1 MEWNS
6 SRSFVAILCA
16 VAVLLSLAAVAVA
29 SAILSG
35 RQRDAIV
42 RERIRA
48 GETLLEHL
56 AAGSA
61 LPLLSD
67 DSPMLNSL
75 IKQSRDSDSILYA
88 AVTDRQGI
96 VRAHTDPSRIGA
108 RLSPPEG
115 EAVASDREGAIAE
128 ARYRLPDGGSVL
140 ELALAI
146 RFRDTTVGSIRIGLP
161 LDRLR
166 EAAKREAGSSLP
178 VLVLLGMGIG
188 LVSAGFSYAVRL
200 RLFRR
205 VAGGERKDLF
215 VGSGPAFG
223 AEEGEPSRR
232 QVTVLYAGV
241 KDFRGYANSRESDEV
256 MRCLRQ
262 YFSVATEIIQGY
274 GGTVYKQFGDV
285 LVGVFG
291 SPDFQ
296 GDHTKRAIRAAVSMI
311 KTFRENGLEE
321 NDLFRRASIGISTG
335 VVLSSRLGEGE
346 RTEQFHIGEIFEAAG
361 FLQEAANPG
370 DIVIGRDVYH
380 TVESLVSVEPLPPSD
395 AAGARS
401 AWEAFRLL
409 RIEERRKRA

>member
-6 SRSFVAILCA
+6 SRSFVAAFCA
-16 VAVLLSLAAVAVA
+16 VTVLISLAAVAVT
-29 SAILSG
+29 SLVLSN

-48 GETLLEHL
+48 GGALLEHL

-67 DSPMLNSL
+67 DAPMLNSL

-88 AVTDRQGI
+88 AVTDRRGI
-96 VRAHTDPSRIGA
+96 IRAHSDPSRIGS

-115 EAVASDREGAIAE
+115 EAVTPDREGAIAE
-128 ARYRLPDGGSVL
+128 ARYRLPDGRSVL

-146 RFRDTTVGSIRIGLP
+146 RFGDTPVGSIRIGLP

-166 EAAKREAGSSLP
+166 EGAQRESGSSLP
-178 VLVLLGMGIG
+178 ILVLLGMGVG
-188 LVSAGFSYAVRL
+188 LVAAGLSYAVGSR
-200 RLFRR
+200 FFQR
-205 VAGGERKDLF
+205 VAREGREDLHA
-215 VGSGPAFG
+215 GSAPAFG
-223 AEEGEPSRR
+223 VKEGEPSRR

-262 YFSVATEIIQGY
+262 YFSVASEIIQGY

-296 GDHTKRAIRAAVSMI
+296 GDHTKRAVRAAVSMI

-321 NDLFRRASIGISTG
+321 NDLLRRASIGISTG

-346 RTEQFHIGEIFEAAG
+346 RTEQFHVGEIFEAAG

-370 DIVIGRDVYH
+370 DIVIGKEVYQ

-395 AAGARS
+395 AVGARS

-409 RIEERRKRA
+409 RIEERRNRA